1 MSKTAVPIPAFPW
14 SLTKIAHRTTSL
26 LAALAVAAS
35 AAAVSAE
42 ENTPLPFERALRRTV
57 TIEGA
62 ESRRFELAARMAH
75 YRVPGLSVAVIE
87 DCRIVDARGFG
98 STMWDGPPVTPETR
112 FQAGSISKSVTA
124 IGALRLVERGTLS
137 LDGDVQLQMKGWSYD
152 KARGPVTLRQL
163 LSHTAGTNLEGMKG
177 YLPGEPRPTLAQILR
192 GEAPANTPAI
202 VVESNPG
209 SRWNYSGGGYIVTQA
224 LMGEVTGKE
233 FAPLMHEFVLEPLA
247 MASSS
252 FEQPPSDANG
262 TPSAQGTSDDG
273 SPLPGKWRVYP
284 EMAPAGLWSTPSD
297 LGRFAIGLARSVRG
311 ESGAIIGKDAAAQLM
326 TRGPGNWGLGVDL
339 GPTDG
344 ARQISHTG
352 KNVGFTSM
360 FIIYPDSCQGA
371 VVMTNGYDGGW
382 LINEV
387 MRAIS
392 DVYRWPAANK
402 LPARAALP
410 LSGPIIERFV
420 GTYRLRDFPA
430 ERFSITRNSDGELVW
445 AREGHVGRSLL
456 PETEGKLFS
465 PDSVMTI
472 EALSP
477 SEPRASAVKLSFGG
491 GSNIAE
497 RTD

>member
-1 MSKTAVPIPAFPW
+1 MSKTAATTSAFPSRSKILARRSI
-14 SLTKIAHRTTSL
+14 SLF
-26 LAALAVAAS
+26 AALAMIATAPPVAGS
-35 AAAVSAE
+35 
-42 ENTPLPFERALRRTV
+42 ENKPLAFERALRRTV
-57 TIEGA
+57 AIEGA
-62 ESRRFELAARMAH
+62 ENQRFELAARMEH

-98 STMWDGPPVTPETR
+98 SRTWGGAPVTPETR
-112 FQAGSISKSVTA
+112 FQTGSISKSVTA
-124 IGALRLVERGTLS
+124 IAALRLVERGTLS
-137 LDGDVQLQMKGWSYD
+137 LDGDVQRQMQDWPYD

-177 YLPGEPRPTLAQILR
+177 YLPGHPPPTLAQILR
-192 GEAPANTPAI
+192 GETPANTPAI
-202 VVESNPG
+202 VVERDPG

-224 LMGEVTGKE
+224 LIGEATGKD
-233 FAPLMHEFVLEPLA
+233 FAPLMRELVLEPLG
-247 MASSS
+247 MTSSG
-252 FEQPPSDANG
+252 FEQPPSNADRAR
-262 TPSAQGTSDDG
+262 SALGTSADG

-284 EMAPAGLWSTPSD
+284 EMAAAGLWSTPSD

-311 ESGAIIGKDAAAQLM
+311 ETGAIIGKDAAAQLM

-339 GPTDG
+339 GPADG

-387 MRAIS
+387 MRAIG
-392 DVYRWPAANK
+392 DVYRWPARNT
-402 LPARAALP
+402 LLARAALP
-410 LSGPIIERFV
+410 LSGQIAERFV

-430 ERFSITRNSDGELVW
+430 ERFSITRDSDGALIW

-456 PETEGKLFS
+456 PEAEGKLFS

>member
-1 MSKTAVPIPAFPW
+1 MSKTAAPIPAFPS
-14 SLTKIAHRTTSL
+14 SLKTIAGRTTSL

-42 ENTPLPFERALRRTV
+42 ENTPRAFERALRRTV

-62 ESRRFELAARMAH
+62 ESRRFELAARMEH

-98 STMWDGPPVTPETR
+98 SLIWGGAPVTPETR
-112 FQAGSISKSVTA
+112 FQAGSISKSLTA
-124 IGALRLVERGTLS
+124 IASLRLVERGTLS

-202 VVESNPG
+202 VVESEPG

-224 LMGEVTGKE
+224 LMDEATGKN
-233 FAPLMHEFVLEPLA
+233 FAPLMRELVLEPLA
-247 MASSS
+247 MARSS
-252 FEQPPSDANG
+252 FEQPPSDGDGAR
-262 TPSAQGTSDDG
+262 SAQGTSADG

-311 ESGAIIGKDAAAQLM
+311 ETGAIIGKDAAAQLM
-326 TRGPGNWGLGVDL
+326 TRGPGNWGVGVDL
-339 GPTDG
+339 GPADG

-387 MRAIS
+387 MRAIG

-402 LPARAALP
+402 LPPRAALP
-410 LSGPIIERFV
+410 LSRPIAERFV

-430 ERFSITRNSDGELVW
+430 ERFSITRDSDGELIW

-456 PETEGKLFS
+456 PEAEGKLFS

-472 EALSP
+472 EALSL
-477 SEPRASAVKLSFGG
+477 SEPRTSAVKLSFGG
-491 GSNIAE
+491 GANIAE